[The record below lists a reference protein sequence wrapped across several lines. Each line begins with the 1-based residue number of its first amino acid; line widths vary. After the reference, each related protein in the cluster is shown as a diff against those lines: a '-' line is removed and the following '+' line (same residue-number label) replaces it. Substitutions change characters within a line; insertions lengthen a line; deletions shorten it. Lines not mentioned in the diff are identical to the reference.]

1 MTAAPAPSGP
11 APSGR
16 PPAPSD
22 PSPALRL
29 TGVTVWEWDDR
40 LRQRQPILTDVD
52 WTVGPGEQWAVL
64 GPNGAGKSTLLDICA
79 GMRHPSL
86 GEVEILG
93 ETVGRV
99 DLRALRER
107 IGHVDV
113 KTEEAF
119 SPRLTAR
126 GVVLTG
132 ATGTIQVLEERMCA
146 ANRSRAQ
153 QLLEQ
158 FGCAAVAEHAFASCS
173 QGERRRILLAR
184 ALMRRPPLLL
194 LDEPADGL
202 DLPGREAL
210 LAALASLA
218 GELRAPRR
226 RPRHA
231 PPRGAA
237 AEHHPRAAAGGR
249 ARERLRRRVRRT
261 RRRAAERLLRR
272 ARERLARGRPLG
284 RARDP
289 QLVASPQRPPQP
301 RPSSLRLPPELPT
314 IDPQGP
320 PSRRRRDTG
329 IQRCR
334 AERR

>member
-1 MTAAPAPSGP
+1 
-11 APSGR
+11 
-16 PPAPSD
+16 
-22 PSPALRL
+22 
-29 TGVTVWEWDDR
+29 
-40 LRQRQPILTDVD
+40 
-52 WTVGPGEQWAVL
+52 
-64 GPNGAGKSTLLDICA
+64 
-79 GMRHPSL
+79 MRHPSR
-86 GEVEILG
+86 GAVEILG

-119 SPRLTAR
+119 SPRRTALE
-126 GVVLTG
+126 VVLTG
-132 ATGTIQVLEERMCA
+132 ATGTIQVLEERLVRGDRERA
-146 ANRSRAQ
+146 A

-218 GELRAPRR
+218 GEQPRPGR

-237 AEHHPRAAAGGR
+237 ADASPTRCCCGR
-249 ARERLRRRVRRT
+249 ARESP
-261 RRRAAERLLRR
+261 AA
-272 ARERLARGRPLG
+272 
-284 RARDP
+284 
-289 QLVASPQRPPQP
+289 P
-301 RPSSLRLPPELPT
+301 RPTSSPT
-314 IDPQGP
+314 
-320 PSRRRRDTG
+320 SRSAPASA
-329 IQRCR
+329 CP
-334 AERR
+334 

>member
-1 MTAAPAPSGP
+1 MPAAA
-11 APSGR
+11 
-16 PPAPSD
+16 
-22 PSPALRL
+22 PALRL
-29 TGVTVWEWDDR
+29 SGVTVWEWDDR
-40 LRQRQPILTDVD
+40 LRQRQPILTGID

-86 GEVEILG
+86 GRVEILG

-119 SPRLTAR
+119 SPRRTAQE
-126 GVVLTG
+126 VVLTG

-146 ANRSRAQ
+146 ANRSRAA

-158 FGCAAVAEHAFASCS
+158 FGCAGVAEHAFAACS

-210 LAALASLA
+210 LTALASLA
-218 GELRAPRR
+218 GEF
-226 RPRHA
+226 A
-231 PPRGAA
+231 PPAVVLVT
-237 AEHHPRAAAGGR
+237 HHLEELPPSISHALLLADGR
-249 ARERLRRRVRRT
+249 ASACGPAPAVLADEPLSACFGVPVSVS
-261 RRRAAERLLRR
+261 RADGRWAAR
-272 ARERLARGRPLG
+272 AT
-284 RARDP
+284 
-289 QLVASPQRPPQP
+289 
-301 RPSSLRLPPELPT
+301 PSW
-314 IDPQGP
+314 
-320 PSRRRRDTG
+320 
-329 IQRCR
+329 
-334 AERR
+334 